1 MFTSIERMTLLAALA
16 VLPVAAAAQKNMC
29 SVTSKGVAMRGLPE
43 ASGLAMSRLTPG
55 RLWSH
60 NDGGEPWLVALSS
73 NGAQQARVRITG
85 VKVQDWEALAI
96 GKCPQG
102 NCLYVGDIGDNS
114 GNRPHVTIYRVPEPD
129 GNATQTAQA
138 QALRASYPDG
148 PQDAEAMFVLP
159 NGSLFVVTKG
169 ENGPVRLYRVPPEF
183 GKETTVQ
190 MQRIATVMEATEK
203 KGAVATPSKITDA
216 SASADGKWVALR
228 SRASLALY
236 EASELVAGKVRPVL
250 RYQLSDAQEEQGE
263 GVTFA
268 ENGALW
274 LASEGGGK
282 SRPGTLARLE
292 CTLP

>member
-1 MFTSIERMTLLAALA
+1 
-16 VLPVAAAAQKNMC
+16 
-29 SVTSKGVAMRGLPE
+29 
-43 ASGLAMSRLTPG
+43 
-55 RLWSH
+55 
-60 NDGGEPWLVALSS
+60 
-73 NGAQQARVRITG
+73 

-102 NCLYVGDIGDNS
+102 TCLYIGDIGDNS
-114 GNRPHVTIYRVPEPD
+114 GKRRHITIYRVPEPD
-129 GNATQTAQA
+129 GNAKQTAQA
-138 QALRASYPDG
+138 QALLATYPDG

-169 ENGPVRLYRVPPEF
+169 ENGPVRLYRVPPDF
-183 GKETTVQ
+183 GQETTVH

-203 KGAVATPSKITDA
+203 KGGVATPSKITDA

-228 SRASLALY
+228 SRTSLAVY
-236 EASELVAGKVRPVL
+236 EASDLAAGKVRAVL
-250 RYQLSDAQEEQGE
+250 RYQLTDAQEAQGE

-268 ENGALW
+268 ESGVLW

-292 CTLP
+292 CNLP